1 MNGTERSLDHLSAI
15 EDLHTADVAAIRA
28 RAADAHA
35 ALAENGMRLNE
46 LSSPPAPAVHA
57 YAAPADEWSVDD
69 LPLGGFPEESPSAV
83 VAAPP
88 AAVEIDDFVTDDDGI
103 PIWQD

>member
-28 RAADAHA
+28 RAAAAHV
-35 ALAENGMRLNE
+35 ALAESGMRLNE
-46 LSSPPAPAVHA
+46 LASPPAPTLHA
-57 YAAPADEWSVDD
+57 YAAPPDEWSVDD
-69 LPLGGFPEESPSAV
+69 LPLGGLAEESPSAV
-83 VAAPP
+83 SAAPP
-88 AAVEIDDFVTDDDGI
+88 VEVDDFVTDDDGI